1 MNVIIGRRKSLG
13 LVHGWIPSSKG
24 RFTEPGCLPGLA
36 EIALRNDNGSVPVSF
51 LT

>member
-24 RFTEPGCLPGLA
+24 ASLNRECLPGLA